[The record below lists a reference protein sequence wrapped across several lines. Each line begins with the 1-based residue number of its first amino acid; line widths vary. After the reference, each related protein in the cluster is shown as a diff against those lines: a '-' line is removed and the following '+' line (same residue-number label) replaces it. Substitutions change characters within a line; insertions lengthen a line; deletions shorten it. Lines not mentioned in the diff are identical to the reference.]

1 MDHTQY
7 AIVHERI
14 NDLLRDAELLRAE
27 RRVRDAGGRSDHD
40 VGRRGSAGNRLN
52 GDGRGRAGP
61 QPVRVRLGR
70 WLIGVGSAVAGTNGD
85 TGRGAAGHAA

>member
-27 RRVRDAGGRSDHD
+27 RRMRDAGRRSDED
-40 VGRRGSAGNRLN
+40 VGRDGPAGDRLSGN
-52 GDGRGRAGP
+52 GRAHAGRRP
-61 QPVRVRLGR
+61 IRVRLGR

-85 TGRGAAGHAA
+85 TGRDAAGHAA

>member
-14 NDLLRDAELLRAE
+14 NDLHRDAELIRAQ
-27 RRVRDAGGRSDHD
+27 RRVRDAGRRSDED
-40 VGRRGSAGNRLN
+40 VGHDRGSGSRQTAN
-52 GDGRGRAGP
+52 GDPRAGRRA
-61 QPVRVRLGR
+61 VRVRLGR

-85 TGRGAAGHAA
+85 TGRDAAGHAA

>member
-14 NDLLRDAELLRAE
+14 NDLHRDAELLRAQ
-27 RRVRDAGGRSDHD
+27 RRVREAGRRSDEDAGHDGRNGHRPNGAGH
-40 VGRRGSAGNRLN
+40 VPAGRR
-52 GDGRGRAGP
+52 
-61 QPVRVRLGR
+61 PVRVRLGR

-85 TGRGAAGHAA
+85 TGRDAAGHAA